1 MYNTI
6 TPKKVFDNLMRK
18 GLNMSNLNDLKALK
32 ELDTSKVAFSLY
44 NELRPYTSNCMFAA
58 YSIAYAIVKASEIET
73 SDLSS
78 LDSFVKTCNIKEDI
92 ALFMSDTLTGFWD
105 IVTRV
110 KGMYD
115 PEMFKSFLLFC
126 DDSDFPADV
135 CSTPN
140 CISHLAIKLLDIKD
154 TDKVADFCTGRASF
168 IRESFL
174 TAPNATYFGNDINL
188 YLKNVAAMRAELLGD
203 NITIVNQNVIA
214 IDFENHSFDK
224 IFANYPFGAR
234 IPYGE
239 NSTSLR
245 YINRHLSARKKNT
258 SLDWLA
264 NISIVNT
271 LNENGK
277 AFALT
282 TAGTLFRGDERDLR
296 KHFVDNGYLNTIIAL
311 PAGMFEYTRIPT
323 VAIIISHH
331 NENIRFV
338 DARQICTKGR
348 RFNTLSSSDID
359 TIVELCSKDSEHS
372 RLVAKD
378 EIIQNDY
385 NLNISNYF
393 EKAIDITNGVAFETV
408 IKKITRGAQLKAA
421 QLDELASDTPT
432 DYQYLMLSD
441 IQNGQIRDSLSYIT
455 SIEDSLKKYCIKN
468 NSLILSKSGSPIKAA
483 IATVAEGTSVLATGN
498 LYVVELDENKIN
510 PYFLKTFLDSDIGK
524 TALKSISVG
533 SVIPNIPI
541 EALKNMII
549 PLPAMDVQIDIAN
562 EYLSVISE
570 IQSLRSQLAKT
581 ENRLKT
587 IYTDNE

>member
-1 MYNTI
+1 
-6 TPKKVFDNLMRK
+6 
-18 GLNMSNLNDLKALK
+18 MSNLNDLKALK
-32 ELDTSKVAFSLY
+32 ELDTSKVAYSLY
-44 NELRPYTSNCMFAA
+44 NELRPYTSNYMFAA
-58 YSIAYAIVKASEIET
+58 YSVAYAIVKASEMET

-92 ALFMSDTLTGFWD
+92 AMFMSDILTGFWD
-105 IVTRV
+105 VVTRV

-115 PEMFKSFLLFC
+115 ADLFKAFLLFC
-126 DDSDFPADV
+126 DDSDYPVELCA
-135 CSTPN
+135 TPN
-140 CISHLAIKLLDIKD
+140 CISQLAIKLLDIKD

-174 TAPNATYFGNDINL
+174 TAPNATYFGNDIHL
-188 YLKNVAAMRAELLGD
+188 YIKSVAAMRAELLGD

-214 IDFENHSFDK
+214 LDFENYSFDK
-224 IFANYPFGAR
+224 IFANYPFGTR

-245 YINRHLSARKKNT
+245 YINRHLAASKKNI
-258 SLDWLA
+258 SLDWLS

-277 AFALT
+277 AFAIT
-282 TAGTLFRGDERDLR
+282 TAGTLFRGNERDLR
-296 KHFVDNGYLNTIIAL
+296 KHFVDNGYINTIIAL
-311 PAGMFEYTRIPT
+311 PAGMFECFKSLPT
-323 VAIIISHH
+323 IAILISHN

-338 DARQICTKGR
+338 DARHICTKGR
-348 RFNTLSSSDID
+348 RFNTLSSADIEA
-359 TIVELCSKDSEHS
+359 INELCYNDSKQS
-372 RLVAKD
+372 RLVSRA
-378 EIIQNDY
+378 EIIENDY
-385 NLNISNYF
+385 NLNIDGYF
-393 EKAIDITNGVAFETV
+393 ESEISISNGVAFDTV

-432 DYQYLMLSD
+432 DYQYLMLAD
-441 IQNGQIRDSLSYIT
+441 IQNGQIRDNLSYIT

-468 NSLILSKSGSPIKAA
+468 NSLILSKSGAPIRAA

-510 PYFLKTFLDSDIGK
+510 PYFLKAFLDSDIGT
-524 TALKSISVG
+524 TALKSICIG

-541 EALKNMII
+541 ESLKNMII
-549 PLPAMDVQIDIAN
+549 PLPAMDVQIGIAN
-562 EYLSVISE
+562 KYLSVISE

>member
-1 MYNTI
+1 
-6 TPKKVFDNLMRK
+6 
-18 GLNMSNLNDLKALK
+18 MSNINKLKALK

-58 YSIAYAIVKASEIET
+58 YSIAYAIVKASEHEN

-78 LDSFVKTCNIKEDI
+78 LDSFVKSCNIKEDI
-92 ALFMSDTLTGFWD
+92 AMFMSDTLTGFWD

-115 PEMFKSFLLFC
+115 PEMFKAFLLFC
-126 DDSDFPADV
+126 DDSDSLAEI
-135 CSTPN
+135 CATPN
-140 CISHLAIKLLDIKD
+140 SISQLAIKLLDIKD

-174 TAPNATYFGNDINL
+174 TAPNATYFGNDIIL
-188 YLKNVAAMRAELLGD
+188 YLKSVAAMRTELLGD
-203 NITIVNQNVIA
+203 NITIVNQNVISL
-214 IDFENHSFDK
+214 DFEKYSFDK
-224 IFANYPFGAR
+224 IFANYPFGIR
-234 IPYGE
+234 VPYGE

-264 NISIVNT
+264 NVAIVNT

-282 TAGTLFRGDERDLR
+282 TAGTLFRFNERDLR
-296 KHFVDNGYLNTIIAL
+296 KHFVDNGYISTIIAL
-311 PAGMFEYTRIPT
+311 PACMFEYTRIPT
-323 VAIIISHH
+323 VAIIISHN
-331 NENIRFV
+331 NEKIRFV
-338 DARQICTKGR
+338 DASRICTLGR

-359 TIVELCSKDSEHS
+359 TIVELCSNDSEHS
-372 RLVAKD
+372 RLVSKA
-378 EIIQNDY
+378 EIIENDY
-385 NLNISNYF
+385 NLNTDSYF
-393 EKAIDITNGVAFETV
+393 EKEIKIKNGVAFENV
-408 IKKITRGAQLKAA
+408 ITRITRGAQLKAA
-421 QLDELASDTPT
+421 QLDELVSESPT

-441 IQNGQIRDSLSYIT
+441 IQNGQIKDTLSYIT
-455 SIEDSLKKYCIKN
+455 SIEDNLNKYCIKN
-468 NSLILSKSGSPIKAA
+468 NSLILSKSGSPIKVA
-483 IATVAEGTSVLATGN
+483 IATVSEGTRVLATGN

-510 PYFLKTFLDSDIGK
+510 PYFLKAFLDSDIG
-524 TALKSISVG
+524 TATLKSISVG

-549 PLPAMDVQIDIAN
+549 PLPSMDVQNNIADK
-562 EYLSVISE
+562 YLSIVSE
-570 IQSLRSQLAKT
+570 IKSLRCQLAKI
-581 ENRLKT
+581 EYYLKT

>member
-1 MYNTI
+1 
-6 TPKKVFDNLMRK
+6 
-18 GLNMSNLNDLKALK
+18 MSNINELNSLK
-32 ELDTSKVAFSLY
+32 ELDTNKVAYSLY

-58 YSIAYAIVKASEIET
+58 YSIAYAIVKASEVKN

-78 LDSFVKTCNIKEDI
+78 LDYFVKTCNIKEDI
-92 ALFMSDTLTGFWD
+92 AMFMSDTLTGLWD
-105 IVTRV
+105 IVTRA
-110 KGMYD
+110 KSIYD
-115 PEMFKSFLLFC
+115 PEMFKSFLLFY

-135 CSTPN
+135 CATPN
-140 CISHLAIKLLDIKD
+140 CISQLAIKLLDIKD

-168 IRESFL
+168 ICESFL
-174 TAPNATYFGNDINL
+174 TAPNATYFGNDISL
-188 YLKNVAAMRAELLGD
+188 YLKSVAAMRAELLGE
-203 NITIVNQNVIA
+203 NITIANQNVISL
-214 IDFENHSFDK
+214 DFENYSFDK
-224 IFANYPFGAR
+224 IFANYPFGIR

-264 NISIVNT
+264 NIAIVNT
-271 LNENGK
+271 LSENGK
-277 AFALT
+277 AFTLT

-296 KHFVDNGYLNTIIAL
+296 KHFVDNGYINTIIAL
-311 PAGMFEYTRIPT
+311 PAGMFEYTKIPT
-323 VAIIISHH
+323 VAIIISHN
-331 NENIRFV
+331 NESIRFV

-348 RFNTLSSSDID
+348 RFNTFSPADIEA
-359 TIVELCSKDSEHS
+359 IIELCYNDSKQS
-372 RLVAKD
+372 RLVSRT
-378 EIIQNDY
+378 EIIENDY
-385 NLNISNYF
+385 NLNIDGYF
-393 EKAIDITNGVAFETV
+393 ESEITISNGVAFDTV

-455 SIEDSLKKYCIKN
+455 SIEDNLKKYCIKN

-510 PYFLKTFLDSDIGK
+510 PYFLNAFLDSDIGT

-541 EALKNMII
+541 EAVRKMII
-549 PLPAMDVQIDIAN
+549 PLPDMEVQNEIAN
-562 EYLSVISE
+562 KYLAALDEIELLRRKIEKAEHRMKHIFDESE
-570 IQSLRSQLAKT
+570 AT
-581 ENRLKT
+581 
-587 IYTDNE
+587 